1 MTTSEHPQS
10 ASVGP
15 GATGGDATATSGEPE
30 AQLEQPKPSGEERKP
45 KHRGVMQSLTALCVR
60 YVERLMPD
68 PYLFAVIL
76 TLIVAALVALL
87 VNGASPSGML
97 KAWYGGVWGSQNI
110 FTFAF
115 QMVLILVTGYTL
127 AEAPVL
133 KRAIVY
139 VASKPRNQVQ
149 GALLCFGVSAV
160 LSLLNWGLG
169 LVAGALVARQV
180 AKRFTDA
187 HFGYLIAAAFM
198 GFIVWTQGLSSSI
211 ALANTDNGSPIN
223 VIHKMTGITVPLKLT
238 IFQPYSWLSVI
249 VVLALLALAIWR
261 MEPAQSLA
269 PDPAV
274 FEDEDQAEVKA
285 EGKKTFAEW
294 LEDLWI
300 LNILVF
306 AAGIAYFCISGF
318 ALNISS
324 MIMLFTITSALLH
337 RTPIRFIRAFTGA
350 AKVSGPLLLQY
361 PLYGGLVGLA
371 GLSALASG
379 HRGQAAA
386 DAAGPGGRERRDAV
400 HAAVPDL
407 HRLIDH
413 QPVRAVRRWAL
424 GRAGPDRGRLGAGDG
439 SAIAG
444 LSRVDLHGGR
454 RRRGGREHDPTVL
467 VAAPACD
474 RETQCPSGDGL
485 YDRRIRDRVGGVGC
499 HRSDRAL
506 RNLTSAR
513 AGCYSGSLTA
523 SKALV
528 HPSQRLVEDLHL
540 FAALFVGWLDGA
552 AGTFGLHSGRT
563 LASQQAE
570 VLLACLPEPA
580 LQFLQRLLI
589 HARQSAGMSRVDQ
602 RVFLLGQV
610 HMVVAS
616 PLIHIL
622 TGRTVRRIAGRQVE
636 SSRRGQL
643 TFTSMR
649 LHAGLA
655 NRMWRTQGEVE
666 DKGVHVDCEARP
678 GWS

>member
-1 MTTSEHPQS
+1 MGEDPQPTSVDP
-10 ASVGP
+10 GP
-15 GATGGDATATSGEPE
+15 TGAGAAGTSGAPE
-30 AQLEQPKPSGEERKP
+30 AQLEQPTPSGEERKSER
-45 KHRGVMQSLTALCVR
+45 RGVMQSLTALCVR

-139 VASKPRNQVQ
+139 IASKPRNQVQ

-160 LSLLNWGLG
+160 LALLNWGLG

-180 AKRFTDA
+180 AKRFTDG

-223 VIHKMTGITVPLKLT
+223 VIHKLTGITVPLKLT

-261 MEPAQSLA
+261 MEPGQSLA

-274 FEDEDQAEVKA
+274 FEDPDQPEAKV

-294 LEDLWI
+294 LENLWI

-318 ALNISS
+318 ALNIAS
-324 MIMLFTITSALLH
+324 MIMLFTVTSAVLH

-361 PLYGGLVGLA
+361 PLYGGLVGLLGYLPSHGA
-371 GLSALASG
+371 KPLQTLLAQAVVSGATQYTLPFLTFVGSLVISLFVPSGGGHWAVQGPIAVDSALAI
-379 HRGQAAA
+379 GQRSPAYL
-386 DAAGPGGRERRDAV
+386 GLISMAV
-400 HAAVPDL
+400 AVGEGVANM
-407 HRLIDH
+407 I
-413 QPVRAVRRWAL
+413 QPFWLLPLLAIAKLNVRQVMGFTIVAFVIGL
-424 GRAGPDRGRLGAGDG
+424 VVLGA
-439 SAIAG
+439 ATVIAPY
-444 LSRVDLHGGR
+444 V
-454 RRRGGREHDPTVL
+454 
-467 VAAPACD
+467 
-474 RETQCPSGDGL
+474 
-485 YDRRIRDRVGGVGC
+485 I
-499 HRSDRAL
+499 
-506 RNLTSAR
+506 
-513 AGCYSGSLTA
+513 
-523 SKALV
+523 
-528 HPSQRLVEDLHL
+528 
-540 FAALFVGWLDGA
+540 
-552 AGTFGLHSGRT
+552 
-563 LASQQAE
+563 
-570 VLLACLPEPA
+570 
-580 LQFLQRLLI
+580 
-589 HARQSAGMSRVDQ
+589 
-602 RVFLLGQV
+602 
-610 HMVVAS
+610 
-616 PLIHIL
+616 
-622 TGRTVRRIAGRQVE
+622 
-636 SSRRGQL
+636 
-643 TFTSMR
+643 
-649 LHAGLA
+649 
-655 NRMWRTQGEVE
+655 
-666 DKGVHVDCEARP
+666 
-678 GWS
+678 